1 MAMARLQPMDLT
13 SLRAAL
19 SEWRGLLL
27 PSRFEKA
34 QQGSSH
40 SLQLGLR
47 HLQGIQWLELCWQ
60 AEAARVHAIEPP
72 PRQGEGSTLAQQ
84 LQHGLRGLALT
95 SLEQPGWERVVDL
108 GFARRPGEPLEKRL
122 VIELMGRHSNLFLLD
137 GDGRVVALARQ
148 VKASQS
154 RLRPIG
160 TGDLYLPPPPA
171 AGEPPST
178 ATGFVDWQR
187 RLMLLPLPLE
197 RALRDAFQGISPALA
212 RQLVPEAWLEQ
223 PVHTLGEEQW
233 HQLWQAWRSWLEVL
247 EAERFGWHPSP
258 TGYSCWAPPSQGALR
273 GAASEDPPPQAPSR
287 PGNCGGLPINHAL
300 ATYYGEHLA
309 ARALQESRQQLR
321 QRLGRLADQ
330 QARQVAD
337 QETLLAAAAGSDGL
351 QRQAD
356 ALLSQRQPGRQCIDD
371 AQKLYRRAR
380 KLRRSVAAITPRLE
394 QHRRHLAAIEASLTY
409 LDQAESVELLEALR
423 QELEELLGRSTRPGR
438 RQRRALEAVRD
449 TPSPLELATGSGVV
463 VQVGRNHRQNEWI
476 SFRQARRGDLWFHAQ
491 ELPGSHVVLKS
502 SGAVAGDADLQAA
515 ADLAAHFSRG
525 RANGRVPVVMVPV
538 DALQRIPGA
547 APGTVRHRGGLVLWG
562 VPERALSLLAAQQP

>member
-1 MAMARLQPMDLT
+1 MARLQPMDLT
-13 SLRAAL
+13 SLRAVL

-34 QQGSSH
+34 QQGGSH

-47 HLQGIQWLELCWQ
+47 HLGGIQWLELCWQ
-60 AEAARVHAIEPP
+60 AEAARVHAIAPP

-95 SLEQPGWERVVDL
+95 SLEQPGWERVVSL

-122 VIELMGRHSNLFLLD
+122 VIELMGRHSNLFLLERD
-137 GDGRVVALARQ
+137 HRVVALARQ
-148 VKASQS
+148 VKPDQS

-160 TGDLYLPPPPA
+160 TGDTYQPPPPA
-171 AGEPPST
+171 AGEPASAAP
-178 ATGFVDWQR
+178 GFAAWQQ

-212 RQLVPEAWLEQ
+212 RQLVPDAWLEQ
-223 PVHTLGEEQW
+223 PVDTLTDRQW
-233 HQLWQAWRSWLEVL
+233 QQLWQAWQSWLAAL
-247 EAERFGWHPSP
+247 ETERFSWQPTA
-258 TGYSCWAPPSQGALR
+258 TGYRCWAAGDSASP
-273 GAASEDPPPQAPSR
+273 AAQASASDLPID
-287 PGNCGGLPINHAL
+287 CDLPINRGL
-300 ATYYGEHLA
+300 ASYYGEQLA
-309 ARALQESRQQLR
+309 ARTLRDSRQQLQQQLR
-321 QRLGRLADQ
+321 KLADQ

-337 QETLLAAAAGSDGL
+337 QAGLLAAAAGSDAL
-351 QRQAD
+351 QQEAD
-356 ALLSQRQPGRQCIDD
+356 ALLSQRQPSRQCIDD

-394 QHRRHLAAIEASLTY
+394 QHRQHLAAIEASLTY
-409 LDQAESVELLEALR
+409 LDQAEDVVQLEVLR
-423 QELEELLGRSTRPGR
+423 EELEELLGRSTRPGR
-438 RQRRALEAVRD
+438 RQRRALEAARG
-449 TPSPLELATGSGVV
+449 TPSPLELCTGSGVV

-502 SGAVAGDADLQAA
+502 SATAAADSDLQVA

-547 APGTVRHRGGLVLWG
+547 APGTVRHRGGSVLWG
-562 VPERALSLLAAQQP
+562 VPERALSLLTARQP

>member
-1 MAMARLQPMDLT
+1 MARLQPMDLT
-13 SLRAAL
+13 SLRAAV
-19 SEWRGLLL
+19 SEWRSLLL

-34 QQGSSH
+34 QQGGSH

-47 HLQGIQWLELCWQ
+47 HLHGIQWLELCWQ
-60 AEAARVHAIEPP
+60 AEAARMHAIAPP

-95 SLEQPGWERVVDL
+95 SLEQPGWERVVSL

-122 VIELMGRHSNLFLLD
+122 VVELMGRHSNLFLLERD
-137 GDGRVVALARQ
+137 DRVVALARQ
-148 VKASQS
+148 VKPGQS

-160 TGDLYLPPPPA
+160 TGDTYLPPPA
-171 AGEPPST
+171 ACGEPASAAPSFS
-178 ATGFVDWQR
+178 AWQQ
-187 RLMLLPLPLE
+187 RLLLLPLPLE

-223 PVHTLGEEQW
+223 PVDTLTDHQW
-233 HQLWQAWRSWLEVL
+233 QELWQAWQTWLAAL
-247 EAERFGWHPSP
+247 EQERFGWQP
-258 TGYSCWAPPSQGALR
+258 TDLGYRCWEPAGAP
-273 GAASEDPPPQAPSR
+273 APTRSSNLAISR
-287 PGNCGGLPINHAL
+287 DLPINRGL
-300 ATYYGEHLA
+300 ADYYGEQLA
-309 ARALQESRQQLR
+309 ARALRDSRQQLQQQLR
-321 QRLGRLADQ
+321 KLADQ
-330 QARQVAD
+330 QARLAAD
-337 QETLLAAAAGSDGL
+337 QEELLAAAAGSDAL
-351 QRQAD
+351 QQEAD
-356 ALLSQRQPGRQCIDD
+356 ALLSQRQPSRQCIDD

-394 QHRRHLAAIEASLTY
+394 QHHQHLAAIEASLTY
-409 LDQAESVELLEALR
+409 LDQADSVSQLEALR
-423 QELEELLGRSTRPGR
+423 EELEELLGRSTRPGR
-438 RQRRALEAVRD
+438 RQRRALDAVRG
-449 TPSPLELATGSGVV
+449 TPSPLELCTGSGLV

-502 SGAVAGDADLQAA
+502 SATAAADSDLQMA

-547 APGTVRHRGGLVLWG
+547 APGTVRHRGGSVLWG
-562 VPERALSLLAAQQP
+562 VPERALSLLAARQP

>member
-1 MAMARLQPMDLT
+1 MARLQPMDLT
-13 SLRAAL
+13 SLRAVL

-47 HLQGIQWLELCWQ
+47 HLGGIQWLELCWQ
-60 AEAARVHAIEPP
+60 AEAARVHAIAPP
-72 PRQGEGSTLAQQ
+72 TRQGEGSTLAQQ

-95 SLEQPGWERVVDL
+95 SLEQPGWERVVSL
-108 GFARRPGEPLEKRL
+108 GFARRPGEPLEKHL

-137 GDGRVVALARQ
+137 RDHRVVALARQ
-148 VKASQS
+148 VKPGQS

-160 TGDLYLPPPPA
+160 TGDTYLPPPPA
-171 AGEPPST
+171 AGEPAT
-178 ATGFVDWQR
+178 AAPCFATWR
-187 RLMLLPLPLE
+187 ERLVLLPLSLE

-212 RQLVPEAWLEQ
+212 RQLVPEPWLEQ
-223 PVHTLGEEQW
+223 PVDTLTEPQW
-233 HQLWQAWRSWLEVL
+233 QQLWQAWQSWLAAL
-247 EAERFGWHPSP
+247 EAERFGWQPTA
-258 TGYSCWAPPSQGALR
+258 TGYRCWAAGDSSSP
-273 GAASEDPPPQAPSR
+273 AAPASAS
-287 PGNCGGLPINHAL
+287 GLPINRGL
-300 ATYYGEHLA
+300 ASYYGEHLA
-309 ARALQESRQQLR
+309 ARDLRNCRQQLEQQLR
-321 QRLGRLADQ
+321 KLADQ
-330 QARQVAD
+330 QARQAND
-337 QETLLAAAAGSDGL
+337 QEFLLAAAAGSDGV
-351 QRQAD
+351 QQEAD
-356 ALLSQRQPGRQCIDD
+356 ALLSQRQPSRQCIDD

-394 QHRRHLAAIEASLTY
+394 QHRQHLAAIEASLTY
-409 LDQAESVELLEALR
+409 LDQAEDLAQLEVLR
-423 QELEELLGRSTRPGR
+423 EELEELLGRSTRPGR
-438 RQRRALEAVRD
+438 RQRRALEAARG
-449 TPSPLELATGSGVV
+449 TPSPLELCTGSGVV

-502 SGAVAGDADLQAA
+502 SATVAADSDLQVA

-547 APGTVRHRGGLVLWG
+547 APGTVRHRGGSVLWG
-562 VPERALSLLAAQQP
+562 VPERALSLLTARQP

>member
-1 MAMARLQPMDLT
+1 MARLQPMDLT
-13 SLRAAL
+13 SLRAVL

-34 QQGSSH
+34 QQGGSH

-47 HLQGIQWLELCWQ
+47 HLHGIQWLELCWQ
-60 AEAARVHAIEPP
+60 AEAARVHVIAPP

-95 SLEQPGWERVVDL
+95 SLEQPGWDRVVSL
-108 GFARRPGEPLEKRL
+108 GFARRPGDPLEKGL

-137 GDGRVVALARQ
+137 AEGRVVALARQ
-148 VKASQS
+148 VKAGQS

-160 TGDLYLPPPPA
+160 TGDFYQPPPPA
-171 AGEPPST
+171 AGDPPGS
-178 ATGFVDWQR
+178 ASSFADWQR
-187 RLMLLPLPLE
+187 RLLLLPLSLE
-197 RALRDAFQGISPALA
+197 RALRDAFWGISPALA

-223 PVHTLGEEQW
+223 PVHSLSEAQW
-233 HQLWQAWRSWLEVL
+233 QQLWQAWRGWLEAL
-247 EAERFGWHPSP
+247 ETERFGWQATSTGYRCWLPATPAGPEAPSP
-258 TGYSCWAPPSQGALR
+258 DAPCQ
-273 GAASEDPPPQAPSR
+273 QAHPA
-287 PGNCGGLPINHAL
+287 GLPINRAL
-300 ATYYGEHLA
+300 AAYYGEQLA
-309 ARALQESRQQLR
+309 ACTLLESRQQLH
-321 QRLGRLADQ
+321 QQLGRLATQ
-330 QARQVAD
+330 QSRQVAD
-337 QETLLAAAAGSDGL
+337 QEALLDAAAGSDEL

-356 ALLSQRQPGRQCIDD
+356 ALLSQRQPSRQCVDE

-380 KLRRSVAAITPRLE
+380 KLRRSVAAITPRLD
-394 QHRRHLAAIEASLTY
+394 QHRQHLAAIEASLTY
-409 LDQAESVELLEALR
+409 LDQAESVEQLEALR
-423 QELEELLGRSTRPGR
+423 EELEELLGRSTRPGR
-438 RQRRALEAVRD
+438 RQRRALEAARD
-449 TPSPLELATGSGVV
+449 VPSPLELRTGSGVV

-502 SGAVAGDADLQAA
+502 SAAAAAAADADLQAA

-547 APGTVRHRGGLVLWG
+547 APGTVRHRGGSVLWG
-562 VPERALSLLAAQQP
+562 VPERALSLLAARQP

>member
-1 MAMARLQPMDLT
+1 MDLT

-34 QQGSSH
+34 QQGGSH

-47 HLQGIQWLELCWQ
+47 HLGGIQWLELCWQ
-60 AEAARVHAIEPP
+60 AEAARVHAIAPP

-95 SLEQPGWERVVDL
+95 SLEQPGWERVVSL

-122 VIELMGRHSNLFLLD
+122 VIELMGRHSNLFLLERD
-137 GDGRVVALARQ
+137 HRVVALARQ
-148 VKASQS
+148 VKPGQS

-160 TGDLYLPPPPA
+160 TGDTYQPPPA
-171 AGEPPST
+171 AAGEPASAAP
-178 ATGFVDWQR
+178 GFAAWQE
-187 RLMLLPLPLE
+187 RLLLLPLPLE

-223 PVHTLGEEQW
+223 PVDTLTERQW
-233 HQLWQAWRSWLEVL
+233 QQLWQAWRSWLAAL
-247 EAERFGWHPSP
+247 EAGQFVWQPTA
-258 TGYSCWAPPSQGALR
+258 TGYRCWAPAEQPEAGDS
-273 GAASEDPPPQAPSR
+273 ASPAPPASTTDLPIT
-287 PGNCGGLPINHAL
+287 CDLPINRGL
-300 ATYYGEHLA
+300 AGYYGEQLA
-309 ARALQESRQQLR
+309 IRQLRDCRQQLQQQLR
-321 QRLGRLADQ
+321 KLADQ
-330 QARQVAD
+330 QSRQVAD
-337 QETLLAAAAGSDGL
+337 QEGLLAAAAGSDAL
-351 QRQAD
+351 QQEAD
-356 ALLSQRQPGRQCIDD
+356 ALLSQREPSRQCIDQ

-394 QHRRHLAAIEASLTY
+394 QHRQHLAAIEASLTY
-409 LDQAESVELLEALR
+409 LEQAEDVAQLEVLR
-423 QELEELLGRSTRPGR
+423 EELEELLGRSTRPGR
-438 RQRRALEAVRD
+438 RQRRALEAARG
-449 TPSPLELATGSGVV
+449 TPSPLELCTGSGVV

-502 SGAVAGDADLQAA
+502 SATAAADSDLQVA

-547 APGTVRHRGGLVLWG
+547 APGTVRHRGGSVLWG
-562 VPERALSLLAAQQP
+562 VPERALSLLAARQP

>member
-1 MAMARLQPMDLT
+1 MARLQPMDLT
-13 SLRAAL
+13 SLRAAV
-19 SEWRGLLL
+19 SEWRSLLL

-34 QQGSSH
+34 QQGGSH

-47 HLQGIQWLELCWQ
+47 HLHGIQWLELCWQ
-60 AEAARVHAIEPP
+60 AEAARMHAIAPP

-95 SLEQPGWERVVDL
+95 SLEQPGWERVVSL

-122 VIELMGRHSNLFLLD
+122 VVELMGRHSNLFLLERD
-137 GDGRVVALARQ
+137 DRVVALARQ
-148 VKASQS
+148 VKPGQS

-160 TGDLYLPPPPA
+160 TGDTYLPPPA
-171 AGEPPST
+171 ACGEPASAAPSFS
-178 ATGFVDWQR
+178 AWQQ
-187 RLMLLPLPLE
+187 RLLLLPLPLE

-223 PVHTLGEEQW
+223 PVDTLTDHQW
-233 HQLWQAWRSWLEVL
+233 QELWQAWQTWLAAL
-247 EAERFGWHPSP
+247 EQERFGWQP
-258 TGYSCWAPPSQGALR
+258 TDLGYRCWEPAGPPAPTRSSNLAINRDL
-273 GAASEDPPPQAPSR
+273 AISR
-287 PGNCGGLPINHAL
+287 DLPINRGL
-300 ATYYGEHLA
+300 ADYYGEQLA
-309 ARALQESRQQLR
+309 ARALRDSRQQLQQQLR
-321 QRLGRLADQ
+321 KLADQ
-330 QARQVAD
+330 QARLAAD
-337 QETLLAAAAGSDGL
+337 QEELLAAAAGSDAL
-351 QRQAD
+351 QQEAD
-356 ALLSQRQPGRQCIDD
+356 ALLSQRQPSRQCIDD

-394 QHRRHLAAIEASLTY
+394 QHHQHLAAIEASLTY
-409 LDQAESVELLEALR
+409 LDQADSVSQLEALR
-423 QELEELLGRSTRPGR
+423 EELEELLGRSTRPGR
-438 RQRRALEAVRD
+438 RQRRALDAVRG
-449 TPSPLELATGSGVV
+449 TPSPLELCTGSGLV

-502 SGAVAGDADLQAA
+502 SATAAADSDLQMA

-547 APGTVRHRGGLVLWG
+547 APGTVRHRGGSVLWG
-562 VPERALSLLAAQQP
+562 VPERALSLLAARQP